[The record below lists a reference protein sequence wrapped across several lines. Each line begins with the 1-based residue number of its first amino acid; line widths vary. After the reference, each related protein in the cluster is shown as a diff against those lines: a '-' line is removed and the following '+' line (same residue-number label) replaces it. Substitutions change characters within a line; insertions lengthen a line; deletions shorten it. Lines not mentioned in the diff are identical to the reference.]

1 MEVLEMYETKTL
13 SNAKEIT
20 ELLSVSDAKAYRII
34 RDLNKELT
42 EKGFM
47 VISGRVSRRYFEERF
62 YEVGA
67 SEELAKED

>member
-1 MEVLEMYETKTL
+1 MFETKTL
-13 SNAKEIT
+13 ITAKEIT

-62 YEVGA
+62 T
-67 SEELAKED
+67 ELVHLKN